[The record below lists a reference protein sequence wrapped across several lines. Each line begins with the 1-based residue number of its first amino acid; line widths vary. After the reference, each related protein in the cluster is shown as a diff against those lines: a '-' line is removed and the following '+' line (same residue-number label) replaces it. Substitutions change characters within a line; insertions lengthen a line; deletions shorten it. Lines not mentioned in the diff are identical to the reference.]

1 MVINS
6 PSVLNPVPCRAIIIN
21 ISTKEVSTL
30 ALLSVL
36 RYSDLPVLLLDLHST
51 DGSLE
56 YFTERMASE
65 PRLDICSAAPQK
77 HGYML
82 DWLFRESRD
91 EALLLV
97 DSDLELIDADILTRM
112 LDTLK
117 QPEVFGAGAIHGPE
131 WMGSAHG
138 LPSETCLFQERMWI
152 PFTLLRVA
160 SIQKAL
166 TAGFSFINRWV
177 PNEIVSIP
185 WLSSALSKRFFLP
198 VVKNI
203 RASFLRRTRAVY
215 QGRQPNLVCC
225 DTGADIFC
233 HLKYDQKAR
242 FVDFGIAHVE
252 TLTHHYHG
260 VTRRQVKKND
270 RNATGLNE
278 IMSGVLARLRSEY
291 GVEF

>member
-1 MVINS
+1 MVVES
-6 PSVLNPVPCRAIIIN
+6 PSALDPVPCRAIIIN
-21 ISTKEVSTL
+21 VSTKEVSTL

-56 YFTERMASE
+56 HFQRMMSTE
-65 PRLDICSAAPQK
+65 PRLDLCSAAPQK

-91 EALLLV
+91 GMLLLV
-97 DSDLELIDADILTRM
+97 DSDLEIVDSSIIQGM
-112 LDTLK
+112 LNAA
-117 QPEVFGAGAIHGPE
+117 QEPEVFGSGAIHGPE

-138 LPSETCLFQERMWI
+138 LPSEVCLFQERMWI

-160 SIQKAL
+160 AVQAAL
-166 TAGFSFINRWV
+166 AKGFSFINRWV
-177 PNEIVSIP
+177 PNEVVSIP
-185 WLSSALSKRFFLP
+185 WLSKALSARFFAP

-203 RASFLRRTRAVY
+203 RADFLRGTRKTY
-215 QGRQPNLVCC
+215 QSRRPNLVCC
-225 DTGADIFC
+225 DTGADLFC
-233 HLKYDQKAR
+233 HLKYDEKQQ
-242 FVDFGIAHVE
+242 FVDFGLAHIE

-260 VTRRQVKKND
+260 VTRRQIKKND

-278 IMSGVLARLRSEY
+278 IMDEVMRRLKGEY

>member
-1 MVINS
+1 MIVDS
-6 PSVLNPVPCRAIIIN
+6 PSALDPVPCRAIIIN

-36 RYSDLPVLLLDLHST
+36 RYSELPVLLLDLRSD

-56 YFTERMASE
+56 HFKKMMASE
-65 PRLDICSAAPQK
+65 PRLDLCSAAPQK

-82 DWLFRESRD
+82 DWLFRQSKDES
-91 EALLLV
+91 LLLV
-97 DSDLELIDADILTRM
+97 DSDLELIDAGILHQMRDA
-112 LDTLK
+112 LE
-117 QPEVFGAGAIHGPE
+117 QSEVFGAGAIHGPE

-138 LPSETCLFQERMWI
+138 LPSEACLFQERMWI

-166 TAGFSFINRWV
+166 AAGFSFINRWV
-177 PNEIVSIP
+177 PNEIVSFPLI
-185 WLSSALSKRFFLP
+185 SKALSKRFFLP

-203 RASFLRRTRAVY
+203 RANFLRRTRGVY

-225 DTGADIFC
+225 DTGADLFC
-233 HLKYDQKAR
+233 HLKYDEKAN
-242 FVDFGIAHVE
+242 FTDFGIAHVE

-260 VTRRQVKKND
+260 VTRRQIKKND
-270 RNATGLNE
+270 RNATGLDE
-278 IMSGVLARLRSEY
+278 IMSGVLARLKSEY